1 MTERFAIYYAP
12 SATSPLWDRAS
23 AWLGRDSSNGQFF
36 DGPVGGI
43 ERNRLLNLTQSANRY
58 GFHAT
63 LKPPMALA
71 PDQSPETLRQAL
83 ADFAASL
90 RPVPLGPLKIASLDG
105 FLALTAD
112 GENHDLQDLA
122 AHVVEQ
128 FEPFRAPLSVRDRA
142 ARASRGL
149 TPRQEELLDGYGYP
163 YVFDEFRFHMTLTD
177 RLPEADH
184 EEIATAA
191 RNWFG
196 ALLGQDVVLDRLVL
210 FHEPKPG
217 ASFRRLDDFK
227 LGVGQ

>member
-23 AWLGRDSSNGQFF
+23 AWLGRDSANGQFF

-63 LKPPMALA
+63 IKPPMVLA
-71 PDQSPETLRQAL
+71 PGTTLEDLSAAL
-83 ADFAASL
+83 TRFAASQ
-90 RPVPLGPLKIASLDG
+90 RPVSLGTLDIVSLDG
-105 FLALTAD
+105 FLALIAAGD
-112 GENHDLQDLA
+112 NADLQDLA
-122 AHVVEQ
+122 AHVVEE
-128 FEPFRAPLSVRDRA
+128 FEPFRAPLSMRDRS
-142 ARASRGL
+142 ARAARGL

-184 EEIATAA
+184 AEIAAAA
-191 RNWFG
+191 RSWFG
-196 ALLGQDVVLDRLVL
+196 ALLAEEVVLDRLVL
-210 FHEPKPG
+210 FHEPDAG
-217 ASFRRLDDFK
+217 RHFRRLDDFK
-227 LGVGQ
+227 LGAGQ